1 MTTSRFGA
9 VSNRAPLLSEPLC
22 HETIVIK
29 EVVRPTLPSR
39 VVEVAA
45 LTAFLAPFLPYLYRA
60 GQTLAED
67 AGRKR
72 GSRGLGHAKRLWAGL
87 RPSIEAKQ
95 SREAAEELAARPE
108 DERARAALE
117 LQLEKLLEADAGLAG
132 DFAAMGGGKAAKTS
146 SSPVHAASLSV
157 ATCLAA

>member
-1 MTTSRFGA
+1 MELCLT
-9 VSNRAPLLSEPLC
+9 APLLSEPLC

-67 AGRKR
+67 AGRK
-72 GSRGLGHAKRLWAGL
+72 LGAEGWEHAKRLWAGL
-87 RPSIEAKQ
+87 RPSIEAKPVA
-95 SREAAEELAARPE
+95 REAAEELAARPE

-117 LQLEKLLEADAGLAG
+117 LQLEKLLEADAGLAQEISRLWEE
-132 DFAAMGGGKAAKTS
+132 ARQRTS